1 MARESITGITPEE
14 VKAKRYEFD
23 VEEDHNPSF
32 DEAYCL
38 CEIPHQPDNYDGP
51 PRFCYSAATGKVGGV
66 TRCKHHGRHADTSNL
81 DKLAAM
87 THGLTALRKHI
98 RQTFDKKDA
107 ALYDWVVNKYPAAY
121 DLNIEESPADAY
133 DIHRL
138 AVEIVRAER
147 GRGHILSEGEI
158 HEEEKVGEQGVVID
172 DNGEIV
178 TEKSSHY
185 MARMLK
191 DQDSKITQL
200 QKELG
205 ITRKERQRAQNA
217 DDAVEAVQNF
227 AELGS
232 TFIDRDGNDYDP
244 DEFA

>member
-38 CEIPHQPDNYDGP
+38 CEIPHQPDDYDGP

-98 RQTFDKKDA
+98 RQTFDEKDA

-121 DLNIEESPADAY
+121 DINNEESPADAY

-138 AVEIVRAER
+138 AVEIVRADAYPIRSVDRVIVTIRGLDPGPESELTDRIYDSMAAEIEEPVLVEVQYIVAEER
-147 GRGHILSEGEI
+147 GERST
-158 HEEEKVGEQGVVID
+158 EEVIPEPLT
-172 DNGEIV
+172 G
-178 TEKSSHY
+178 
-185 MARMLK
+185 R
-191 DQDSKITQL
+191 
-200 QKELG
+200 
-205 ITRKERQRAQNA
+205 
-217 DDAVEAVQNF
+217 
-227 AELGS
+227 
-232 TFIDRDGNDYDP
+232 
-244 DEFA
+244 